1 MIEIQISDCIDNMK
15 IYLSKMLNKDIS
27 TPDIAKLLRI
37 GHMALLSMKSRNSK
51 IFIYHLAI
59 WCIKNKIDISNFVKI
74 KEE

>member
-1 MIEIQISDCIDNMK
+1 VIEIQISDCIDNMK

-27 TPDIAKLLRI
+27 TPDIAKLLRVS
-37 GHMALLSMKSRNSK
+37 HTSLLSMKSRNSK
-51 IFIYHLAI
+51 IFIYYIAI

>member
-1 MIEIQISDCIDNMK
+1 
-15 IYLSKMLNKDIS
+15 MLNKDIS

-37 GHMALLSMKSRNSK
+37 GYMALLSMKSRNSK